1 MSGIDWYLVFADFEI
16 AVILEGI
23 HARDLQGHTEDDG
36 FDDIGEMVGPL
47 LERALE
53 RASRSSIPGLSG

>member
-1 MSGIDWYLVFADFEI
+1 MFADFEI

-23 HARDLQGHTEDDG
+23 HTRHLQGHTAGDG
-36 FDDIGEMVGPL
+36 FGDIGEMVGPL

-53 RASRSSIPGLSG
+53 RASRSSVPGLSG